1 MRLNRIIS
9 LTCVVVMLLPACA
22 PVELSDP
29 SLGTINIS
37 LGGDGT
43 DPVGST
49 DPVQSDPI
57 DQTDNTTSEPD
68 TETPD
73 SQSDEPEQPTTPVD
87 NEPVSEPE
95 PDADDSRFEPLE
107 LVGSVTGEGVYEV
120 FELGSALAGDVWE
133 LSQASQNSR
142 YTVVLLDDE
151 FNMIRRALLQS
162 GTSFEHV
169 MRQDSSM
176 VYAGVTSAYGTA
188 GGDYRILAQVVS
200 TGGVPSAEQQLVYLN
215 YEAVSGLDVNYR
227 QDLSHPDFDASMLGS
242 AYTGQTDVIKGI
254 ILDQMLRDYSFYNV
268 VITTSDEGPPP
279 AEPHSTVHFGGEGQ
293 GLLGLAENVDQYN
306 SDASQDAVVFVETFR
321 IYTVMQLSTVE
332 IGQMVA
338 NTASHELGHL
348 LGLYHTHDSGEV
360 MDTSANAWELT
371 EDQIFRRAAL
381 DESVF
386 PFGYEDTP
394 TLLEQIVG
402 LRPGGPL
409 TFESGKLATQM
420 KASQNTMREMFAT
433 EAPHRCGNCAH
444 PDY

>member
-1 MRLNRIIS
+1 MRLNLFIS
-9 LTCVVVMLLPACA
+9 LTCFAVMLLPACA
-22 PVELSDP
+22 PVELSEAP
-29 SLGTINIS
+29 LGAINLT

-43 DPVGST
+43 DPVGGT
-49 DPVQSDPI
+49 DPVQSDPS
-57 DQTDNTTSEPD
+57 DQTDNTISEPD
-68 TETPD
+68 SPD
-73 SQSDEPEQPTTPVD
+73 SQADEPDQPTTPVD
-87 NEPVSEPE
+87 AEPVSDPH
-95 PDADDSRFEPLE
+95 PDADDSRFEQLE
-107 LVGSVTGEGVYEV
+107 LVGSVSGEGVYEV
-120 FELGSALAGDVWE
+120 FELGSTLAGDVWE
-133 LSQASQNSR
+133 LSQATQNSR
-142 YTVVLLDDE
+142 FTVVLLDED
-151 FNMIRRALLQS
+151 FNMIHRGLLQPGS
-162 GTSFEHV
+162 SFEHV
-169 MRQDSSM
+169 IREDTGK
-176 VYAGVTSAYGTA
+176 VYAGITPAYGTT
-188 GGDYRILAQVVS
+188 GGSYRMLAQVVS
-200 TGGVPSAEQQLVYLN
+200 TGGVPSARQQVVYLN

-227 QDLSHPDFDASMLGS
+227 QDLSHSAFDASMLGS
-242 AYTGQTDVIKGI
+242 AYTGQTEIIKGI
-254 ILDQMLRDYSFYNV
+254 ILDQMLQDYSFYNV
-268 VITTSDEGPPP
+268 VITTSDDGPPP

-306 SDASQDAVVFVETFR
+306 SDAVQDAVVFVETFR
-321 IYTVMQLSTVE
+321 IYSVMQLSTVE

-409 TFESGKLATQM
+409 TFESSKLATQM
-420 KASQNTMREMFAT
+420 KVSENTMREMFAI